1 METIFTISTV
11 IVGLMSTTTMGN
23 ASNESIRTMSFSLAT
38 ASGISWLSKE
48 MQRVFQAAGKEA
60 YPSVSQVAITI
71 CIILETYLLYRF
83 LMQSKRQRGKL
94 AKRDVIASVL
104 LLIGVVS
111 WVIVYQQRLFSFNH
125 FFPELVLI
133 PILLL
138 LAAMLILSSH
148 VLEENDAPKKSA

>member
-83 LMQSKRQRGKL
+83 LR
-94 AKRDVIASVL
+94 
-104 LLIGVVS
+104 
-111 WVIVYQQRLFSFNH
+111 
-125 FFPELVLI
+125 
-133 PILLL
+133 
-138 LAAMLILSSH
+138 
-148 VLEENDAPKKSA
+148 